1 MHMLASLLECAVSS
15 PRDKRCNIVDDDT
28 AVLRMSLVDANH
40 PLTCQFKSYQALATF
55 GYPPAGTKKFGIW
68 QELGS
73 GADGTVRM
81 ASTVP
86 SAIRG
91 SCVTA
96 FAVKFF
102 HGEETKP
109 PAETERDHYHAIY
122 TPHMFPE
129 HAFRVVYLQQQ
140 CCLLLPYFAPT
151 PKDLRDEALKE
162 LQEKIFPAMTK
173 AQLRLNVGKITLTAG
188 AGILTRQP
196 CQPGVGL
203 TTKMRGYPLDP
214 DFRGGR
220 GISSRQAQAPSTS
233 ADIT

>member
-1 MHMLASLLECAVSS
+1 MLASLLECAVSS

-40 PLTCQFKSYQALATF
+40 PLTCQFKSYQARATF

-86 SAIRG
+86 SAICG

-102 HGEETKP
+102 HEVSHGEETKP
-109 PAETERDHYHAIY
+109 PAEIERDHYRAIY
-122 TPHMFPE
+122 TPHMFPK
-129 HAFRVVYLQQQ
+129 HAFQVVCLQQQ
-140 CCLLLPYFAPT
+140 CLLLPYFKPT
-151 PKDLRDEALKE
+151 PKNLRGKALEE
-162 LQEKIFPAMTK
+162 LERNIFPAMTNAK
-173 AQLRLNVGKITLTAG
+173 LRLNVDEDDEVHWRHVLNYCDSNG
-188 AGILTRQP
+188 AIHFVFIDLLRLLPNPCSHKAWESHALGLLRQR
-196 CQPGVGL
+196 
-203 TTKMRGYPLDP
+203 M
-214 DFRGGR
+214 
-220 GISSRQAQAPSTS
+220 
-233 ADIT
+233 

>member
-1 MHMLASLLECAVSS
+1 MLASLLECAVSS
-15 PRDKRCNIVDDDT
+15 PRDKSCNIVEDET

-40 PLTCQFKSYQALATF
+40 PLTCQFKSYEALATF
-55 GYPPAGTKKFGIW
+55 GYPPPGIEKFGIW

-129 HAFRVVYLQQQ
+129 HAFQVVYLQQP
-140 CCLLLPYFAPT
+140 CLLLPYFKPT
-151 PKDLRDEALKE
+151 PKNLRDKALQE
-162 LQEKIFPAMTK
+162 LQEKIFPAMTE
-173 AQLRLNVGKITLTAG
+173 AQLQLNVGKGDEVHWRHVLNYCESNG
-188 AGILTRQP
+188 AIHFVFIDLVRLQP
-196 CQPGVGL
+196 NPASHNAWESAA
-203 TTKMRGYPLDP
+203 LDLL
-214 DFRGGR
+214 RKR
-220 GISSRQAQAPSTS
+220 M
-233 ADIT
+233 